1 MDMLK
6 KILISHAHEEK
17 ALAEAWKKLIEETS
31 LGRISA
37 WFSSDTHAEGGV
49 ALGKPWRE
57 DLYRRLSESDYIL
70 AIQSPVSQSR
80 SWIMWECAV
89 ASGIDKVRDI
99 IPIVYSIGRA
109 DLTNPLS
116 VYQAYQGE
124 DPDQVRQVCEHLARA
139 AGLTMLRDAVFEG
152 PINDYIQKVNAFR
165 PSPALR
171 AEQMGMW
178 RGRFEQLIASGRS
191 GEVLAVRQMM
201 YTSFGRPF
209 QPVEP
214 TIHEYLSQKLF
225 EQRAYKQAI
234 EEINYALRLIK
245 DDVTLLHRKALALVE
260 LQNLQD
266 AEDIVHHIV
275 SLNEELQFNSEI
287 ASLEGRIHRE
297 RWILTQDVLELET
310 AIASYLRAYENDKA
324 QYYPGINAAEL
335 ALAKGDTELAERL
348 FQEIL
353 VVCKQLQSEQN
364 VSYWVDFTV
373 GALYLGLDDV
383 DAAIAEYKNGL
394 NRATSPSS
402 RDRESAFKGAARMA
416 NLKKLPD
423 EVTEKI
429 KAVLL

>member
-1 MDMLK
+1 MDVLK

-17 ALAEAWKKLIEETS
+17 ALAEAWKELIEETS
-31 LGRISA
+31 LGRVST
-37 WFSSDTHAEGGV
+37 WFSSDKHVQGGV
-49 ALGKPWRE
+49 SLGEPWRE
-57 DLYRRLSESDYIL
+57 DLYSKLSASDYIL

-80 SWIMWECAV
+80 SWIMWECGV
-89 ASGIDKVRDI
+89 ASGINKERGI
-99 IPIVYSIGRA
+99 IPIVYSIGRG
-109 DLTNPLS
+109 DLANPLS

-124 DPDQVRQVCEHLARA
+124 DPDQVREVCERLASA
-139 AGLTMLRDAVFEG
+139 AGLMKLRDAVFEG
-152 PINDYIQKVNAFR
+152 PIKEYLQKVNAFR

-178 RGRFEQLIASGRS
+178 RDRFEQLITSGRS

-201 YTSFGRPF
+201 YTSFGKPF

-214 TIHEYLSQKLF
+214 KIHEYLSQKLF

-266 AEDIVHHIV
+266 AEDIVNYIV
-275 SLNEELQFNSEI
+275 SLNGELKFNSEI

-297 RWILTQDVLELET
+297 RWVLTQDLLELET
-310 AIASYLRAYENDKA
+310 AISSYLRAYETDKT

-335 ALAKGDTELAERL
+335 ALAKGDTALAERL

-373 GALYLGLDDV
+373 GALYLGLGDV
-383 DAAIAEYKNGL
+383 DVAIAEYKSGL
-394 NRATSPSS
+394 NRTTAPSL
-402 RDRESAFKGAARMA
+402 RDRESAVKGAARMA

-423 EVTEKI
+423 EVVEKI
-429 KAVLL
+429 KALLA